1 MFEQK
6 KLYLYIFVLALA
18 VLGIAT
24 DVKSSENF
32 VNFKERREAGLHQ
45 IKIGNTKVGLIKL
58 VKLSDEGDGV
68 SSHTLGLFY
77 LRAPHIVSPN
87 IDKAVQ
93 LFGLGASQCYAP
105 SLNLLKKNFWGKKT
119 SNYYDLNKINLF
131 ESKCEKIRLENFEEQ
146 RKAEAKRKEAEQQR
160 RAEAKRNEL
169 ATQKPR
175 TILFKIKCL

>member
-1 MFEQK
+1 M
-6 KLYLYIFVLALA
+6 LALA
-18 VLGIAT
+18 VLEIAT

-68 SSHTLGLFY
+68 LSHTLGLFY

-93 LFGLGASQCYAP
+93 LFGLGVSQCY
-105 SLNLLKKNFWGKKT
+105 
-119 SNYYDLNKINLF
+119 
-131 ESKCEKIRLENFEEQ
+131 
-146 RKAEAKRKEAEQQR
+146 
-160 RAEAKRNEL
+160 
-169 ATQKPR
+169 
-175 TILFKIKCL
+175 